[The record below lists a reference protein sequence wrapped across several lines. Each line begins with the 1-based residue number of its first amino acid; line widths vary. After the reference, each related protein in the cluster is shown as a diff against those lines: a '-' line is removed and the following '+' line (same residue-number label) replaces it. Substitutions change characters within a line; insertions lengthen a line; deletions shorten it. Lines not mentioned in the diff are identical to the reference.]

1 MMKRKLALLLALL
14 CLFAAMLPACQ
25 SAVEDSSAVTDEKK
39 VTAEQME
46 EKFGMPVVRVVM
58 DLPNYD
64 EGAKDGQL
72 SDALSRL
79 PGYNKEFML
88 LIETLPREGEERSID
103 MTRIKT
109 EMMAGKGPDLFL
121 CGQDTYGVCGLLYGG
136 RTDPFF
142 PFPERAMENRL
153 FLPLDDYIENAE
165 YMEWD
170 KFLPVIMDAGKN
182 AEGQQIIPLSYTFS
196 ALYADREKYGLLD
209 FDRSMTLSEM
219 WQSDNPALRYASYTS
234 APFMVGRITEPGDD
248 EPMFTEEE
256 LLGYIRDYDMR
267 IPGDPKD
274 YQDLQEDEKVYKG
287 TIMRGFLPEPGLIS
301 PVPDRFVLGNGS
313 PAYRIIPAKNA
324 RGGVTAVINE
334 FAAIN
339 RNARHPDLAFKI
351 IDYLMDAKNQQ
362 GSDFFYS
369 RVSLGMPVHMDLG
382 SEEYPLRDKNWY
394 MSAENFE
401 EFCAARAEIT
411 EAKFIGP
418 ADQALW
424 DIESYD
430 EKGLEK
436 SVHQQYTLIEML
448 LAES

>member
-1 MMKRKLALLLALL
+1 
-14 CLFAAMLPACQ
+14 
-25 SAVEDSSAVTDEKK
+25 
-39 VTAEQME
+39 
-46 EKFGMPVVRVVM
+46 
-58 DLPNYD
+58 
-64 EGAKDGQL
+64 
-72 SDALSRL
+72 
-79 PGYNKEFML
+79 
-88 LIETLPREGEERSID
+88 
-103 MTRIKT
+103 
-109 EMMAGKGPDLFL
+109 
-121 CGQDTYGVCGLLYGG
+121 
-136 RTDPFF
+136 
-142 PFPERAMENRL
+142 MENRL
-153 FLPLDDYIENAE
+153 FLPLDDYIEKAE

-324 RGGVTAVINE
+324 RGGVTAVIKD
-334 FAAIN
+334 
-339 RNARHPDLAFKI
+339 R
-351 IDYLMDAKNQQ
+351 
-362 GSDFFYS
+362 
-369 RVSLGMPVHMDLG
+369 
-382 SEEYPLRDKNWY
+382 
-394 MSAENFE
+394 
-401 EFCAARAEIT
+401 
-411 EAKFIGP
+411 
-418 ADQALW
+418 
-424 DIESYD
+424 
-430 EKGLEK
+430 K
-436 SVHQQYTLIEML
+436 SVV
-448 LAES
+448 

>member
-1 MMKRKLALLLALL
+1 MKRNIAFLLTILLL
-14 CLFAAMLPACQ
+14 F
-25 SAVEDSSAVTDEKK
+25 V
-39 VTAEQME
+39 
-46 EKFGMPVVRVVM
+46 
-58 DLPNYD
+58 
-64 EGAKDGQL
+64 
-72 SDALSRL
+72 L
-79 PGYNKEFML
+79 PGCKSGWVESPPEPRPSAEAETGADSEPLRVLVDVEFASVYGDPHVSTAFSSL
-88 LIETLPREGEERSID
+88 KTNLKLCDADIGEVEFEYLPPKGEERAAALTHMQTEI
-103 MTRIKT
+103 MT
-109 EMMAGKGPDLFL
+109 GKGPDLFICACSRPWQEEKAL
-121 CGQDTYGVCGLLYGG
+121 FL
-136 RTDPFF
+136 F
-142 PFPERAMENRL
+142 PTQVMDRKL
-153 FLPLDDYIENAE
+153 FLPLDDYIEKAE